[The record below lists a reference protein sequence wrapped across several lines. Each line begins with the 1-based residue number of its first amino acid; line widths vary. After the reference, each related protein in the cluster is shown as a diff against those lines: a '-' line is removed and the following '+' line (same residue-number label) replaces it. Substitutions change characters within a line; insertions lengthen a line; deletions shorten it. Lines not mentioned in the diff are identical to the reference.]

1 MDQVTSSQQAIPSYL
16 RSQGLY
22 ALRLESVGEGVRSLS
37 ARSFKVR
44 HVMQGIGV
52 PEERECTL
60 SSEKISKSSCVSG
73 H

>member
-22 ALRLESVGEGVRSLS
+22 ALRLESVGEGVHSLS

-44 HVMQGIGV
+44 HGMHKGWAKRRVGV
-52 PEERECTL
+52 PASRM
-60 SSEKISKSSCVSG
+60 ISL
-73 H
+73 